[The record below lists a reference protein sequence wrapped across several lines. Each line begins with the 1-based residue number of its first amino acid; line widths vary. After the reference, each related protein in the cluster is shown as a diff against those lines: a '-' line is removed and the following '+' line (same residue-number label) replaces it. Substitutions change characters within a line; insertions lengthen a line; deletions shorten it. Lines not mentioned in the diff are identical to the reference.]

1 MLRYQIFFLSFFFLL
16 PTTGLA
22 DTRKSLVKIYSVHNN
37 PDFYNPWSMQ
47 GPRSSTGS
55 GAVISGKRILTNA
68 HVVSNSTFIQVRK
81 YGESRKYRASVLS
94 VSHDSD
100 LALLEVSDPEF
111 FKGMKSLKF
120 GGLPETQE
128 EVLVYGF
135 PLGGDQLSITKG
147 VVSRVEHQN
156 YVHSSESLLAIQIDA
171 AINPGNSGGPVI
183 SKGSIIGVVMQGI
196 RYADNIGYLV
206 PVPVI
211 KHFLTDIEDGRYD
224 GFPTLGISFQSLEN
238 KDLRR
243 YHKVPD
249 DASGI
254 LVNKVVPG
262 TAADGLI
269 EEGDVLVSVNNS
281 NIDDDGSVEFRK
293 NERTSMAYFIQKVQ
307 VGESLSL
314 SVLRKGETK
323 KLELSLVSALKDRSL
338 VPMELYDV
346 LPSYYIYGGVVFTPL
361 NKSLMKS
368 FGSKWYASAP
378 KDLTAL
384 LTSNF
389 KEKKGQEVVL
399 ALKVLSSELNE
410 GYSRVSWWP
419 VASVNGV
426 DVINLKQ
433 LSELVEN
440 SDSEFVVF
448 KDQDGKELVLNRKQ
462 VAEKGDEILATYKI
476 PQDRSADLIPEPVP
490 MAR

>member
-1 MLRYQIFFLSFFFLL
+1 M
-16 PTTGLA
+16 
-22 DTRKSLVKIYSVHNN
+22 
-37 PDFYNPWSMQ
+37 
-47 GPRSSTGS
+47 
-55 GAVISGKRILTNA
+55 
-68 HVVSNSTFIQVRK
+68 
-81 YGESRKYRASVLS
+81 
-94 VSHDSD
+94 
-100 LALLEVSDPEF
+100 LEVSDPEF
-111 FKGMKSLKF
+111 FKGMKPLKF

-211 KHFLTDIEDGRYD
+211 KHFLTDIEDGKYD

-243 YHKVPD
+243 YHKVPE

-262 TAADGLI
+262 TAADGVI
-269 EEGDVLVSVNNS
+269 EEGDVLVSVNGS

-323 KLELSLVSALKDRSL
+323 KLEVNLVSALKDRSL

-346 LPSYYIYGGVVFTPL
+346 LPSYYIYC
-361 NKSLMKS
+361 
-368 FGSKWYASAP
+368 
-378 KDLTAL
+378 L
-384 LTSNF
+384 LYTSD
-389 KEKKGQEVVL
+389 
-399 ALKVLSSELNE
+399 A
-410 GYSRVSWWP
+410 
-419 VASVNGV
+419 A
-426 DVINLKQ
+426 
-433 LSELVEN
+433 
-440 SDSEFVVF
+440 
-448 KDQDGKELVLNRKQ
+448 
-462 VAEKGDEILATYKI
+462 DE
-476 PQDRSADLIPEPVP
+476 
-490 MAR
+490 